1 MQLNYL
7 QHFVSSI
14 FVEKGVK
21 IETKT
26 FKKNG
31 NVIEELF
38 EDDVLIRRTVDD
50 VEQDLRVTKRGSKIS
65 LKQDKLEKDEHA
77 WNWITSTVKL

>member
-1 MQLNYL
+1 MTLIKLNYL

-14 FVEKGVK
+14 FVEKGIK

-31 NVIEELF
+31 NVIEEFF

-50 VEQDLRVTKRGSKIS
+50 VEQDLRVTKRGSKMS
-65 LKQDKLEKDEHA
+65 LKQDKLEQA
-77 WNWITSTVKL
+77 